1 MLLQVI
7 DELQSLWL
15 HLFLFQEL
23 LCSIV
28 GRAVVNPRHSNEA
41 FEFGAHQRE
50 GTGVAARIDEV
61 ENARGMFERQIIEL
75 SRNAMAV
82 VAIDLHAGKLTVD
95 PVERAANFCQSG
107 PYVIRRHLRCHSST
121 NLPHVDRAQRAW
133 SSSRHERRRSEEH
146 TSELQSIMRISSSV
160 FC

>member
-107 PYVIRRHLRCHSST
+107 PYVIRRPLRCH
-121 NLPHVDRAQRAW
+121 
-133 SSSRHERRRSEEH
+133 RSEDH
-146 TSELQSIMRISSSV
+146 TSELQSLMRISYAV
-160 FC
+160 FCLKKKTNKNKIINTYPQLYCT